1 MAESRQASYS
11 PEFGGSCVTPVQS
24 FVLGALDPIHGSVIG
39 KDRRAKLWRASV
51 AMGLNDIAVYVDGT
65 DATKGRVSFA
75 VALAKE
81 HGAHL
86 IGIAF
91 APTALLPLYGA
102 DVGFADMTEVL
113 QSVKSQSAS
122 ALGAFKA
129 SAAAEGVNAEA
140 RLMQGMSEEFPHDFA
155 HAARHV
161 DLAILGQPRDGDP
174 LIGQYALVERCLFAS
189 GRPVIIVPASPEK
202 LALKGTLVAAW
213 DGSAEAARS
222 INDALTFLRPA
233 SRVVLLVGVAPGD
246 EEERAPL
253 TDDMI
258 AHLKRHGVKAEA
270 MRVKLAEGDVGRLL
284 LTTAKE
290 LGADMMVMGAFHH
303 SRWREFILGGVTLTV
318 LEQATIPLF
327 MAH

>member
-1 MAESRQASYS
+1 
-11 PEFGGSCVTPVQS
+11 
-24 FVLGALDPIHGSVIG
+24 
-39 KDRRAKLWRASV
+39 
-51 AMGLNDIAVYVDGT
+51 MGLNDIAVYVDGT
-65 DATKGRVSFA
+65 EATKARVTFA

-86 IGIAF
+86 IGIGF

-113 QSVKSQSAS
+113 QSVKTQCAK
-122 ALGAFKA
+122 ALDAFKA
-129 SAAAEGVNAEA
+129 SAAAQGVSTEA

-155 HAARHV
+155 HVARHI

-202 LALKGTLVAAW
+202 LALKGTIVAAW

-222 INDALTFLRPA
+222 INDALTFLKPA
-233 SRVVLLVGVAPGD
+233 ARVVLLVGVAAGD
-246 EEERAPL
+246 EDERAPL

-270 MRVKLAEGDVGRLL
+270 MRVKIAEGDVGRLL

-318 LEQATIPLF
+318 LEEATIPLF

>member
-1 MAESRQASYS
+1 
-11 PEFGGSCVTPVQS
+11 
-24 FVLGALDPIHGSVIG
+24 
-39 KDRRAKLWRASV
+39 
-51 AMGLNDIAVYVDGT
+51 MGLDDIVLYVDGAE
-65 DATKGRVSFA
+65 ATKARVGFA
-75 VALAKE
+75 LALAKE

-86 IGIAF
+86 VGIAF

-113 QSVKSQSAS
+113 ESVKTQSAN
-122 ALGAFKA
+122 ALEAFKTRA
-129 SAAAEGVNAEA
+129 KAEGVSVEA

-189 GRPVIIVPASPEK
+189 GRPVIIVPAAPEK
-202 LALKGTLVAAW
+202 LALKGTIVAAW
-213 DGSAEAARS
+213 DGSAEAARA
-222 INDALTFLRPA
+222 INDALTFLKPA
-233 SRVVLLVGVAPGD
+233 ARVVLLVGVPAGD
-246 EEERAPL
+246 GEERTPP

-270 MRVKLAEGDVGRLL
+270 MRVKVSEGDVGRLL
-284 LTTAKE
+284 LTTAKD
-290 LGADMMVMGAFHH
+290 LGADLMVMGAFHH

-318 LEQATIPLF
+318 LEEATIPLF

>member
-1 MAESRQASYS
+1 
-11 PEFGGSCVTPVQS
+11 
-24 FVLGALDPIHGSVIG
+24 
-39 KDRRAKLWRASV
+39 
-51 AMGLNDIAVYVDGT
+51 MGLNDIVVYVDGAE
-65 DATKGRVSFA
+65 ATKTRVGFA

-86 IGIAF
+86 VGIAF

-113 QSVKSQSAS
+113 ESVKTQSAN
-122 ALGAFKA
+122 ALDAFKTRA
-129 SAAAEGVNAEA
+129 KAEGVSAEA

-189 GRPVIIVPASPEK
+189 GRPVIIVPAVPEK
-202 LALKGTLVAAW
+202 LALKGTIVAAW
-213 DGSAEAARS
+213 DGSAEAARA
-222 INDALTFLRPA
+222 INDALTFLKPA
-233 SRVVLLVGVAPGD
+233 ARVVLLVGVTAEDG
-246 EEERAPL
+246 EERTPP

-270 MRVKLAEGDVGRLL
+270 MRVKVSEGDVGRLL
-284 LTTAKE
+284 LTTAKD
-290 LGADMMVMGAFHH
+290 LGADLMVMGAFHH

-318 LEQATIPLF
+318 LEEATIPLF

>member
-1 MAESRQASYS
+1 
-11 PEFGGSCVTPVQS
+11 
-24 FVLGALDPIHGSVIG
+24 
-39 KDRRAKLWRASV
+39 
-51 AMGLNDIAVYVDGT
+51 MGLDDIVVYVDGAE
-65 DATKGRVSFA
+65 ATKARVGFA

-86 IGIAF
+86 VGIAF

-113 QSVKSQSAS
+113 ESVKTQSAN
-122 ALGAFKA
+122 ALDAFKTRA
-129 SAAAEGVNAEA
+129 KAEGVSAEA

-189 GRPVIIVPASPEK
+189 GRPVIIVPAAPEK
-202 LALKGTLVAAW
+202 LVLKGTIVAAW
-213 DGSAEAARS
+213 DGSAEAARA
-222 INDALTFLRPA
+222 INDALMFLKPA
-233 SRVVLLVGVAPGD
+233 ARVVLLVGVTAEDG
-246 EEERAPL
+246 EERTPP

-270 MRVKLAEGDVGRLL
+270 MRVKVSEGDVGRLL
-284 LTTAKE
+284 LTTAKD
-290 LGADMMVMGAFHH
+290 LGADLMVMGAFHH

-318 LEQATIPLF
+318 LEEATIPLF

>member
-1 MAESRQASYS
+1 
-11 PEFGGSCVTPVQS
+11 
-24 FVLGALDPIHGSVIG
+24 
-39 KDRRAKLWRASV
+39 
-51 AMGLNDIAVYVDGT
+51 MGLNDIVVYVDGVE
-65 DATKGRVSFA
+65 ATKARVGFA

-86 IGIAF
+86 IGVAF

-113 QSVKSQSAS
+113 ESVKSQSAN
-122 ALGAFKA
+122 ALEAFKTRA
-129 SAAAEGVNAEA
+129 EAEGVSAEP
-140 RLMQGMSEEFPHDFA
+140 RLMQGMSEEFPHGFA

-189 GRPVIIVPASPEK
+189 GRPVIIVPAAPER
-202 LALKGTLVAAW
+202 LALKGTIVAAW
-213 DGSAEAARS
+213 DGSAEAARA
-222 INDALTFLRPA
+222 INDALIFLKPA
-233 SRVVLLVGVAPGD
+233 ARVVLLVGVTAEDG
-246 EEERAPL
+246 EERAPE

-258 AHLKRHGVKAEA
+258 AHLKRHGVMAEA
-270 MRVKLAEGDVGRLL
+270 MRVKASEGDVGRLL
-284 LTTAKE
+284 LSTAKT
-290 LGADMMVMGAFHH
+290 LGADLMVMGAFHH

-318 LEQATIPLF
+318 LEEATIPLF